1 MFNHLNDRNM
11 TCSLGQ
17 VAVW

>member
-11 TCSLGQ
+11 ACSLGQ